1 MAPRPYPA
9 RSTAAAGALGGR
21 RRDSLVNDS
30 QANALERQNRALVR
44 LERGVWKLRGEEA
57 RIELELAETLVSLF
71 ETRAHNAILALQLR
85 LMNRRIEILERRKAR
100 RYRKALRRWRPG
112 EAH

>member
-1 MAPRPYPA
+1 MERQD
-9 RSTAAAGALGGR
+9 RALG
-21 RRDSLVNDS
+21 
-30 QANALERQNRALVR
+30 Q

-57 RIELELAETLVSLF
+57 RIELELAEVRVSLF

-85 LMNRRIEILERRKAR
+85 RMDRRIEMLDRRKAR

-112 EAH
+112 RAH